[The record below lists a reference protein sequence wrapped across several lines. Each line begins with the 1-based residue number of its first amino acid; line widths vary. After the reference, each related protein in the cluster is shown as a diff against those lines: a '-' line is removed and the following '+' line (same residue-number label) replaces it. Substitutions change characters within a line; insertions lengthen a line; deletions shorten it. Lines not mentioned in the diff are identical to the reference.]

1 MDMAGQDVAA
11 LSHQVRITVTREAKM
26 IANPLYWWKY
36 LTGPTA
42 NNEEHWRM
50 SDMRHVKYVG
60 PKNECFY
67 VLTFNDDDTCV
78 LDSSTENTYVFK
90 PVHKLIPMS
99 TLLKTLK
106 EEGLLE
112 NWKPTWLSYT
122 ADELK
127 LLTA

>member
-1 MDMAGQDVAA
+1 
-11 LSHQVRITVTREAKM
+11 M

-78 LDSSTENTYVFK
+78 LDSSTENTYVFN

-99 TLLKTLK
+99 ALLKTLK

>member
-1 MDMAGQDVAA
+1 
-11 LSHQVRITVTREAKM
+11 
-26 IANPLYWWKY
+26 
-36 LTGPTA
+36 
-42 NNEEHWRM
+42 M

-67 VLTFNDDDTCV
+67 VLTFNDDDTCT
-78 LDSSTENTYVFK
+78 LDSSTENT

-99 TLLKTLK
+99 ALLKTLK